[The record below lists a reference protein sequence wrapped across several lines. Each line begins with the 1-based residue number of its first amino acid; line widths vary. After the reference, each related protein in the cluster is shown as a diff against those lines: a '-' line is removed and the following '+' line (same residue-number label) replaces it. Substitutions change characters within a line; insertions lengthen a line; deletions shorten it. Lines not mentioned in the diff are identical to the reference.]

1 MRGRGNRE
9 RYQVQCFL
17 FIAVVGKIAE
27 TLDLRIRPDD
37 LAGFDAFRQLPFELG
52 RNARVTGIAPVDVPL
67 RIRLQT
73 QRDPVGLTDHQRGA
87 LGDQLG
93 LDGSWE
99 ARRVGNECV
108 STCRSRWA
116 PYN

>member
-1 MRGRGNRE
+1 MRISDWSSDVCSSDLLADQPFGGRVQFLVAMRGRGNRE

-52 RNARVTGIAPVDVPL
+52 RNARVTGID
-67 RIRLQT
+67 RKSTRLNSS
-73 QRDPVGLTDHQRGA
+73 H
-87 LGDQLG
+87 
-93 LDGSWE
+93 
-99 ARRVGNECV
+99 
-108 STCRSRWA
+108 
-116 PYN
+116 